1 MPRKKSNLVV
11 STRTIERLSLYRRL
25 LIGLREQEVSHVF
38 SHQLADF
45 ARVTAAQVRRDL
57 MYIGYSGSTQRGYE
71 VTGIIESLAAFLDKP
86 EGIGAALVGVGQL
99 GTALLNYFVGRRPNL
114 SIVAA
119 FDVSPKCIGKDY
131 NGCPCYPM
139 EELKTVIKKEEI
151 TVAIVAVP
159 GSKAQEVADEL
170 VQAGVRGI
178 LNFAPLRLSVPERV
192 FVEDLD
198 MTIALEKVAFYAQQD
213 LVEY

>member
-1 MPRKKSNLVV
+1 MARKKSNLVV
-11 STRTIERLSLYRRL
+11 SARTIERLSLYRRL
-25 LIGLREQEVSHVF
+25 LINLAEKDITHVF

-57 MYIGYSGSTQRGYE
+57 MYVGYSGSTQRGYE
-71 VTGIIESLAAFLDKP
+71 VEGIIESLAAFLDKP
-86 EGIGAALVGVGQL
+86 EGVGAALVGVGQL

-119 FDVSPKCIGKDY
+119 FDISPERIGQEF

-139 EELKTVIKKEEI
+139 EELEVVIKKEKI

-159 GSKAQEVADEL
+159 GAKAQQVADSL
-170 VQAGVRGI
+170 FAAGVRGI
-178 LNFAPLRLSVPERV
+178 LNFAPLRLSVPDHV

-198 MTIALEKVAFYAQQD
+198 MTTALEKVAFYAQQE
-213 LVEY
+213 LIEI